1 MSYSKTLRRIL
12 TAMLTLVMALSL
24 AVPAFA
30 AETGSDLESIANLY
44 ADWDGSYEL
53 PDLDELTPEDQEI
66 VKALVDAIMRARD
79 AETETQPETQPEN
92 QTTQVETIQ
101 DEVALTISF
110 SDVPTT
116 HTFYKGIMYC
126 AGKGIVNG
134 YADGTF
140 QPAKTVAKSHFCAM
154 LARGF
159 YADQIAK
166 YETDYIKKTYGTFG
180 PTTYTLASNGTLNN
194 TSFRWTYLDGVMG
207 TGINRYD
214 MAQLMTNIMKTKG
227 FAASASQKTAIQAKI
242 TDYKNIPSQYQ
253 DAVKN
258 VYALGIISGYA
269 NGAFNGNNI
278 MNRGQAAIV
287 IQRMAQYAPVTGDK
301 DNDQF
306 DDGTSQK
313 PEPKPEP
320 TPDPKP
326 VEPTPTPAPE
336 TKPEEPA
343 AMTLRDGSAPT
354 HANALKIINEILKVY
369 PSNTPWDIRAQ
380 RNAYIEINGRKL
392 GDISGAMTKIG
403 NTHHVSMSVACGG
416 FASLVSDAIFGGRDN
431 GGENFPIRQLSSVA
445 QVRPGDVIVKL
456 DENGKALHVLT
467 AASSVNKT
475 DTVNGVTRYFID
487 TYEGNLNSKVIYK
500 NYGTSYINDELYRNI
515 SYVAYTRY
523 PD

>member
-1 MSYSKTLRRIL
+1 
-12 TAMLTLVMALSL
+12 MLTLVMALSL

-66 VKALVDAIMRARD
+66 VKALVDAIMKARD
-79 AETETQPETQPEN
+79 AETETQPENQNT

-101 DEVALTISF
+101 DEVALSISF

-166 YETDYIKKTYGTFG
+166 YDKDQYKNAYGTFA
-180 PTTYTLASNGTLNN
+180 PTNMTLAYNGTLNN
-194 TSFRWTYLDGVMG
+194 TSFRWAYSENNIMS

-214 MAQLMTNIMKTKG
+214 MAQLMTNIMKAKG
-227 FAASASQKTAIQAKI
+227 FAASASQKTAIQSKI

-258 VYALGIISGYA
+258 VYALGIISGYSD
-269 NGAFNGNNI
+269 GRFVGTNI

-301 DNDQF
+301 DNNQY

-313 PEPKPEP
+313 PTPTPEPKPEP

-326 VEPTPTPAPE
+326 EIPETPAGRTLANGEAITESNVTAILNQLKSRYPNGTSFANGYGGLGSGRNPYSNCISKITNQYWRAE
-336 TKPEEPA
+336 NHNQHTSTQGGCAGWA
-343 AMTLRDGSAPT
+343 AFVADEIWGQTGVTWKKTTME
-354 HANALKIINEILKVY
+354 NA
-369 PSNTPWDIRAQ
+369 
-380 RNAYIEINGRKL
+380 
-392 GDISGAMTKIG
+392 
-403 NTHHVSMSVACGG
+403 
-416 FASLVSDAIFGGRDN
+416 
-431 GGENFPIRQLSSVA
+431 
-445 QVRPGDVIVKL
+445 RPGDLLIDV
-456 DENGKALHVLT
+456 DANGYLTHVCIFIGP
-467 AASSVNKT
+467 
-475 DTVNGVTRYFID
+475 VNGYPVTKR
-487 TYEGNLNSKVIYK
+487 IYTTDAVSGK
-500 NYGTSYINDELYRNI
+500 NGYHIGWNMAATSTTITD
-515 SYVAYTRY
+515 VYTAY

>member
-1 MSYSKTLRRIL
+1 
-12 TAMLTLVMALSL
+12 MLTLVMALSL

-30 AETGSDLESIANLY
+30 AETGSNLEEIANLY
-44 ADWDGSYEL
+44 ADWDGTYEL

-79 AETETQPETQPEN
+79 AETETQPEIE
-92 QTTQVETIQ
+92 TTQVETIQ

-140 QPAKTVAKSHFCAM
+140 RPTNTVAKSHFVAM

-159 YADQIAK
+159 YPDQIAK
-166 YETDYIKKTYGTFG
+166 YDTDQYKTAGGTFG
-180 PTTYTLASNGTLNN
+180 PTNFAMAANGTLKN
-194 TSFRWTYLDGVMG
+194 TSFQWNYSNASTMG

-214 MAQLMTNIMKTKG
+214 MAQLMTNIMKAKG
-227 FAASASQKTAIQAKI
+227 FAASASQKTAIQSKI

-269 NGAFNGNNI
+269 DGRFVGTNI

-313 PEPKPEP
+313 PTP

-326 VEPTPTPAPE
+326 VEPTPKPEPTPDPKPEIPE
-336 TKPEEPA
+336 TPE
-343 AMTLRDGSAPT
+343 T
-354 HANALKIINEILKVY
+354 HAGRTLANGKAITETNVTAILNQLKSRY
-369 PSNTPWDIRAQ
+369 PNGTSFVNGYGGLDSGRNPYSNCIAQ
-380 RNAYIEINGRKL
+380 IVSTYTGYRG
-392 GDISGAMTKIG
+392 TKCSTNMG
-403 NTHHVSMSVACGG
+403 CGG
-416 FASLVSDAIFGGRDN
+416 WAAFVADEIWGQTGVTWKKTTM
-431 GGENFPIRQLSSVA
+431 ENA
-445 QVRPGDVIVKL
+445 RPGDLLIDVDASGYL
-456 DENGKALHVLT
+456 THVEIF
-467 AASSVNKT
+467 VGP
-475 DTVNGVTRYFID
+475 VNGYPVTKRI
-487 TYEGNLNSKVIYK
+487 
-500 NYGTSYINDELYRNI
+500 
-515 SYVAYTRY
+515 YVASATSGKNGYGIGWNMAATSTAIIDVYTAY

>member
-30 AETGSDLESIANLY
+30 TETGSDLESIANLY

-79 AETETQPETQPEN
+79 AETQPEIE
-92 QTTQVETIQ
+92 TTQVETIQ
-101 DEVALTISF
+101 DEVALSISF

-116 HTFYKGIMYC
+116 HTFYKGIIYC

-140 QPAKTVAKSHFCAM
+140 RPANTVAKSHFTAM
-154 LARGF
+154 LARAF
-159 YADQIAK
+159 YADQITK
-166 YETDYIKKTYGTFG
+166 YDTDYYKNTFGTFG
-180 PTTYTLASNGTLNN
+180 PTNMTMAQNGSLNN
-194 TSFRWTYLDGVMG
+194 TSFRWTYTDASAMS

-214 MAQLMTNIMKTKG
+214 MAQLMTNIMKAKG
-227 FAASASQKTAIQAKI
+227 FAASTSQKTAIQAKI

-301 DNDQF
+301 DNNQY

-313 PEPKPEP
+313 PTP

-326 VEPTPTPAPE
+326 VEPTPKPEPTPDPKPEVPETPAGRTLANGKAITESNVTEILNQLKARYPRGTDFSKGYAGLGSGRASAKNCIAQITNRYGRAE
-336 TKPEEPA
+336 NHNQHTSTA
-343 AMTLRDGSAPT
+343 AGCGGWAAFVADEIWGQTGVTWRKT
-354 HANALKIINEILKVY
+354 TIANA
-369 PSNTPWDIRAQ
+369 
-380 RNAYIEINGRKL
+380 
-392 GDISGAMTKIG
+392 
-403 NTHHVSMSVACGG
+403 
-416 FASLVSDAIFGGRDN
+416 
-431 GGENFPIRQLSSVA
+431 
-445 QVRPGDVIVKL
+445 RPGDLMIIL
-456 DENGKALHVLT
+456 DDTGYLMHVNIYVSEST
-467 AASSVNKT
+467 DGFPKT
-475 DTVNGVTRYFID
+475 MKVYTTDGIPVNGVYEISWANNTRPYTNDID
-487 TYEGNLNSKVIYK
+487 VWT
-500 NYGTSYINDELYRNI
+500 
-515 SYVAYTRY
+515 AY
-523 PD
+523 PN

>member
-30 AETGSDLESIANLY
+30 AETSSNLEEIANLY

-66 VKALVDAIMRARD
+66 VKALVDAIMKARD
-79 AETETQPETQPEN
+79 AETETQPENQNT

-166 YETDYIKKTYGTFG
+166 YDKDQYKNAYGTFA
-180 PTTYTLASNGTLNN
+180 PTNMTLAYNGTLNN
-194 TSFRWTYLDGVMG
+194 TSFRWNYDNASVMS

-214 MAQLMTNIMKTKG
+214 MAQLMTNIMKAKG
-227 FAASASQKTAIQAKI
+227 FAASTSQKTAIQAKI

-313 PEPKPEP
+313 PEPKPVEPTPKPEP

-326 VEPTPTPAPE
+326 EVPEPHAGRTLANGKAITESNVTEILNQLQAKYPRKTDFSKGYAGLGSGRSPSKNCIAKVIDE
-336 TKPEEPA
+336 YRVASGQRISTATGCAGWA
-343 AMTLRDGSAPT
+343 AFVADEIWGQTGVTWRKT
-354 HANALKIINEILKVY
+354 TIANA
-369 PSNTPWDIRAQ
+369 
-380 RNAYIEINGRKL
+380 
-392 GDISGAMTKIG
+392 
-403 NTHHVSMSVACGG
+403 
-416 FASLVSDAIFGGRDN
+416 
-431 GGENFPIRQLSSVA
+431 
-445 QVRPGDVIVKL
+445 RPGDLMIIL
-456 DENGKALHVLT
+456 DDAGNAMHVNIYVSEST
-467 AASSVNKT
+467 DGFPKT
-475 DTVNGVTRYFID
+475 MKVYTTDGIPVNGVYEISWANNTRPYTNDID
-487 TYEGNLNSKVIYK
+487 VWT
-500 NYGTSYINDELYRNI
+500 
-515 SYVAYTRY
+515 AY
-523 PD
+523 PN

>member
-24 AVPAFA
+24 SVQAFA
-30 AETGSDLESIANLY
+30 AETSSNLEEIANLY
-44 ADWDGSYEL
+44 ADWDGTYEL

-79 AETETQPETQPEN
+79 AETETQPEIE
-92 QTTQVETIQ
+92 TTQ

-140 QPAKTVAKSHFCAM
+140 RPTNTVAKSHFVAM

-159 YADQIAK
+159 YPDQIAK
-166 YETDYIKKTYGTFG
+166 YDTDQYKTAGGTFG
-180 PTTYTLASNGTLNN
+180 PTNFAMAANGTLKN
-194 TSFRWTYLDGVMG
+194 TSFQWNYDNASVMS

-214 MAQLMTNIMKTKG
+214 MAQLMTNIMKAKG
-227 FAASASQKTAIQAKI
+227 FAASTSQKTAIQAKI

-258 VYALGIISGYA
+258 VYALGIISGYSD
-269 NGAFNGNNI
+269 GRFVGTNI

-313 PEPKPEP
+313 PEPTPEPKPVEPTPKPEP

-326 VEPTPTPAPE
+326 EVPETPETPAGRTLANGKAITEANVTEILNQLQARYPRKTDFSKGYAGLGSGRNPYSNCIAQIVSTYTGYRG
-336 TKPEEPA
+336 TKCSTQRGCGGWA
-343 AMTLRDGSAPT
+343 AFVADEIWGQTGVTWRKT
-354 HANALKIINEILKVY
+354 TIANA
-369 PSNTPWDIRAQ
+369 
-380 RNAYIEINGRKL
+380 
-392 GDISGAMTKIG
+392 
-403 NTHHVSMSVACGG
+403 
-416 FASLVSDAIFGGRDN
+416 
-431 GGENFPIRQLSSVA
+431 
-445 QVRPGDVIVKL
+445 RPGDLMIKL
-456 DENGKALHVLT
+456 DDAGYLMHVSIYVGEDTMGFPKTQAVYHTSAVPVSGVYRIGWVNTNTPSHYTVDVYT
-467 AASSVNKT
+467 A
-475 DTVNGVTRYFID
+475 
-487 TYEGNLNSKVIYK
+487 
-500 NYGTSYINDELYRNI
+500 
-515 SYVAYTRY
+515 Y
-523 PD
+523 PN

>member
-30 AETGSDLESIANLY
+30 AETSSNLEEIANLY
-44 ADWDGSYEL
+44 ADWDGTYEL

-66 VKALVDAIMRARD
+66 IKALVDAIMRARD
-79 AETETQPETQPEN
+79 AETETQPEIE
-92 QTTQVETIQ
+92 TTQVETIQ

-140 QPAKTVAKSHFCAM
+140 RPTNTVAKSHFVAM
-154 LARGF
+154 LARAF
-159 YADQIAK
+159 YADQITK
-166 YETDYIKKTYGTFG
+166 YDTDYYKNTFGTFG
-180 PTTYTLASNGTLNN
+180 PTNMTMAQNGSLNN
-194 TSFRWTYLDGVMG
+194 TSFRWTYTDASAMS

-214 MAQLMTNIMKTKG
+214 MAQLMTNIMKAKG
-227 FAASASQKTAIQAKI
+227 FAASTSQKTAIQAKI

-258 VYALGIISGYA
+258 VYALGIISGYSD
-269 NGAFNGNNI
+269 GRFVGTNI

-313 PEPKPEP
+313 PEPKPE
-320 TPDPKP
+320 TPAPKP
-326 VEPTPTPAPE
+326 VEPTPKPETPETPAGRTLANGKAITEANVTEILNQLQARYPRK
-336 TKPEEPA
+336 TDFSKGYAGLGSGRASAKNCIAQITNRYGCTDYHNQHTSTA
-343 AMTLRDGSAPT
+343 AGCGGWAAFVADEIWGQTGVTWRKT
-354 HANALKIINEILKVY
+354 TIANA
-369 PSNTPWDIRAQ
+369 
-380 RNAYIEINGRKL
+380 
-392 GDISGAMTKIG
+392 
-403 NTHHVSMSVACGG
+403 
-416 FASLVSDAIFGGRDN
+416 
-431 GGENFPIRQLSSVA
+431 
-445 QVRPGDVIVKL
+445 RPGDLMIEL
-456 DENGKALHVLT
+456 DDAGYLTHVSIYVSEST
-467 AASSVNKT
+467 DGFPKTMSVYTT
-475 DTVNGVTRYFID
+475 DGIPVNGVYKISWANSTTPYTHDID
-487 TYEGNLNSKVIYK
+487 VWT
-500 NYGTSYINDELYRNI
+500 
-515 SYVAYTRY
+515 AY
-523 PD
+523 PN

>member
-30 AETGSDLESIANLY
+30 AETSSNLEEIANLY
-44 ADWDGSYEL
+44 ADWDGTYEL
-53 PDLDELTPEDQEI
+53 PDLNELTPEDQEI

-79 AETETQPETQPEN
+79 AETETQPEIE
-92 QTTQVETIQ
+92 TTQVETIQ

-166 YETDYIKKTYGTFG
+166 YDKDQYKNAYGTFA
-180 PTTYTLASNGTLNN
+180 PTNMTLAYNGTLNN
-194 TSFRWTYLDGVMG
+194 TSFRWNYDNASVMS

-214 MAQLMTNIMKTKG
+214 MAQLMTNIMQAKG
-227 FAASASQKTAIQAKI
+227 FAASTSQKNAIQAKI

-253 DAVKN
+253 NAVKN
-258 VYALGIISGYA
+258 VYALGIISGYSD
-269 NGAFNGNNI
+269 GRFVGTNI

-306 DDGTSQK
+306 DDGTAVN
-313 PEPKPEP
+313 PEPKPE
-320 TPDPKP
+320 TPAPKP
-326 VEPTPTPAPE
+326 VEPTPKPETPETPAGR
-336 TKPEEPA
+336 
-343 AMTLRDGSAPT
+343 TLA
-354 HANALKIINEILKVY
+354 
-369 PSNTPWDIRAQ
+369 
-380 RNAYIEINGRKL
+380 
-392 GDISGAMTKIG
+392 
-403 NTHHVSMSVACGG
+403 
-416 FASLVSDAIFGGRDN
+416 
-431 GGENFPIRQLSSVA
+431 
-445 QVRPGDVIVKL
+445 
-456 DENGKALHVLT
+456 NGKAIT
-467 AASSVNKT
+467 EAN
-475 DTVNGVTRYFID
+475 VTEI
-487 TYEGNLNSKVIYK
+487 LNQ
-500 NYGTSYINDELYRNI
+500 LQ
-515 SYVAYTRY
+515 ARY
-523 PD
+523 PRRTDFSKGYAGLGSGRASAKNCIAQITNRYGHAEITTSTSARPLDVADGPLSSPTKSGGRLA

>member
-30 AETGSDLESIANLY
+30 TETGSDLESIANLY

-79 AETETQPETQPEN
+79 AETETQPEIE
-92 QTTQVETIQ
+92 TTQVETIQ

-166 YETDYIKKTYGTFG
+166 YDKDQYKNAYGTFA
-180 PTTYTLASNGTLNN
+180 PTNMTLAYNGTLNN
-194 TSFRWTYLDGVMG
+194 TSFRWNYDNASVMS

-214 MAQLMTNIMKTKG
+214 MAQLMTNIMQAKG
-227 FAASASQKTAIQAKI
+227 FAASTSQKNAIQAKI

-258 VYALGIISGYA
+258 VYALGIISGYSD
-269 NGAFNGNNI
+269 GRFVGTNI

-313 PEPKPEP
+313 PEPKPVEPTPKPEP

-326 VEPTPTPAPE
+326 EVPETPAGRTLANGKAITESNVTEILNQLQAKYPRKTDFSKGYAGLGSGRSPSKNCIAKVIDE
-336 TKPEEPA
+336 YRVASGQRISTATGCAGWA
-343 AMTLRDGSAPT
+343 AFVADEIWGQTGVTWRKT
-354 HANALKIINEILKVY
+354 TIANA
-369 PSNTPWDIRAQ
+369 
-380 RNAYIEINGRKL
+380 
-392 GDISGAMTKIG
+392 
-403 NTHHVSMSVACGG
+403 
-416 FASLVSDAIFGGRDN
+416 
-431 GGENFPIRQLSSVA
+431 
-445 QVRPGDVIVKL
+445 RPGDLMIIL
-456 DENGKALHVLT
+456 GDAGNAMHVNIYVSEST
-467 AASSVNKT
+467 DGFPKT
-475 DTVNGVTRYFID
+475 MKVYTTDGIPVNGVYEISWANNTRPYTNDID
-487 TYEGNLNSKVIYK
+487 VWT
-500 NYGTSYINDELYRNI
+500 
-515 SYVAYTRY
+515 AY
-523 PD
+523 PN

>member
-30 AETGSDLESIANLY
+30 AETSSNLEEIANLY
-44 ADWDGSYEL
+44 ADWDGTYEL
-53 PDLDELTPEDQEI
+53 PDLNELTPEDQEI

-79 AETETQPETQPEN
+79 AETETQPEIE
-92 QTTQVETIQ
+92 TTQVETIQ

-126 AGKGIVNG
+126 AEKGIVNG

-140 QPAKTVAKSHFCAM
+140 RPTNTVAKSHFVAM

-159 YADQIAK
+159 YPDQIAK
-166 YETDYIKKTYGTFG
+166 YDKDQYKNAYGTFA
-180 PTTYTLASNGTLNN
+180 PTNMTLAYNGTLNN
-194 TSFRWTYLDGVMG
+194 TSFRWNYDNASVMS

-214 MAQLMTNIMKTKG
+214 MAQLMTNIMQAKG
-227 FAASASQKTAIQAKI
+227 FAASTSQKNAIQAKI

-258 VYALGIISGYA
+258 VYALGIISGYSD
-269 NGAFNGNNI
+269 GRFVGTNI

-313 PEPKPEP
+313 PEPKPVEPTPKPEP

-326 VEPTPTPAPE
+326 EVPETPAGRTLANGKAITESNVTEILNQLQAKYPRKTDFSKGYAGLGSGRSPSKNCIAKVIDE
-336 TKPEEPA
+336 YRVASGQRISTATGCAGWA
-343 AMTLRDGSAPT
+343 AFVADEIWGQTGVTWRKT
-354 HANALKIINEILKVY
+354 TIANA
-369 PSNTPWDIRAQ
+369 
-380 RNAYIEINGRKL
+380 
-392 GDISGAMTKIG
+392 
-403 NTHHVSMSVACGG
+403 
-416 FASLVSDAIFGGRDN
+416 
-431 GGENFPIRQLSSVA
+431 
-445 QVRPGDVIVKL
+445 RPGDLMIIL
-456 DENGKALHVLT
+456 GDAGNAMHVNIYVSEST
-467 AASSVNKT
+467 DGFPKT
-475 DTVNGVTRYFID
+475 MKVYTTDGIPVNGVYEISWANNTRPYTNDID
-487 TYEGNLNSKVIYK
+487 VWT
-500 NYGTSYINDELYRNI
+500 
-515 SYVAYTRY
+515 AY
-523 PD
+523 PN

>member
-30 AETGSDLESIANLY
+30 AETGSNLEEIANLY

-79 AETETQPETQPEN
+79 AETETQPEIE
-92 QTTQVETIQ
+92 TTQVETIQ

-154 LARGF
+154 LARAF

-166 YETDYIKKTYGTFG
+166 YDTDYVKKECGTFG
-180 PTTYTLASNGTLNN
+180 PTTQTLLSNRILRG
-194 TSFRWTYLDGVMG
+194 TSFQYSSNNASTMN

-214 MAQLMTNIMKTKG
+214 MAQLMTNIMTAKG

-258 VYALGIISGYA
+258 VYALGIISGYSD
-269 NGAFNGNNI
+269 GRFVGTNI

-301 DNDQF
+301 DNDQY

-326 VEPTPTPAPE
+326 EIPETPETPTGNVL
-336 TKPEEPA
+336 TNGKPITEANVLAILNDLKAQWNKKDMGPYSQGGKSAIRSVTNQYRISGSNLSISTSRGCGGGA
-343 AMTLRDGSAPT
+343 ARVFDAVFGQHVTLRP
-354 HANALKIINEILKVY
+354 V
-369 PSNTPWDIRAQ
+369 
-380 RNAYIEINGRKL
+380 
-392 GDISGAMTKIG
+392 SGG
-403 NTHHVSMSVACGG
+403 Y
-416 FASLVSDAIFGGRDN
+416 DA
-431 GGENFPIRQLSSVA
+431 A
-445 QVRPGDVIVKL
+445 RPGDLLIKV
-456 DENGKALHVLT
+456 DPNGKAMHVAIVYDRGTINGIANMLT
-467 AASSVNKT
+467 TIDANINGGGNKLLF
-475 DTVNGVTRYFID
+475 GGARYDPIKYD
-487 TYEGNLNSKVIYK
+487 DPWNYEF
-500 NYGTSYINDELYRNI
+500 
-515 SYVAYTRY
+515 YTAY

>member
-53 PDLDELTPEDQEI
+53 PDLNELTPEDQEI

-79 AETETQPETQPEN
+79 AETETQPEIE
-92 QTTQVETIQ
+92 TTQVETIQ

-140 QPAKTVAKSHFCAM
+140 RPANTVAKSHFTAM
-154 LARGF
+154 LARAF
-159 YADQIAK
+159 YADQITK
-166 YETDYIKKTYGTFG
+166 YDTDYYKNTFGTFG
-180 PTTYTLASNGTLNN
+180 PTNMTMAQNGSLNN
-194 TSFRWTYLDGVMG
+194 TSFRWTYTDASAMS

-214 MAQLMTNIMKTKG
+214 MAQLMTNIMKAKG
-227 FAASASQKTAIQAKI
+227 FAASTSQKTAIQAKI

-306 DDGTSQK
+306 DDGTAVK
-313 PEPKPEP
+313 PEPKPE
-320 TPDPKP
+320 TPAPKP
-326 VEPTPTPAPE
+326 VEPTPKPETPETPAGRTLANGKAITEANVTEILNQLKARYPRG
-336 TKPEEPA
+336 TDFSKGYAGLGSGRASAKNCIAQITNRYGCTDYHNQHTSTA
-343 AMTLRDGSAPT
+343 AGCGGWAAFVADEIWGQTGVTWRKT
-354 HANALKIINEILKVY
+354 TIANA
-369 PSNTPWDIRAQ
+369 
-380 RNAYIEINGRKL
+380 
-392 GDISGAMTKIG
+392 
-403 NTHHVSMSVACGG
+403 
-416 FASLVSDAIFGGRDN
+416 
-431 GGENFPIRQLSSVA
+431 
-445 QVRPGDVIVKL
+445 RPGDLMIIL
-456 DENGKALHVLT
+456 DDAGYLMHVCIYVSESTNGFP
-467 AASSVNKT
+467 KT
-475 DTVNGVTRYFID
+475 MEVYTTDGSTVNGVYKIFWTNNTRPYTNDID
-487 TYEGNLNSKVIYK
+487 VWT
-500 NYGTSYINDELYRNI
+500 
-515 SYVAYTRY
+515 AY
-523 PD
+523 PN